1 MSSKKYKKIK
11 EPISLT
17 LALDDN
23 GVYDSDDG
31 TFKLFGTKDNI
42 NPIKIEM
49 IGTKSIHP
57 KYGTVYIGTKIIF
70 NSVGKLI
77 GIILKNKPVYFDDI
91 IDIINK
97 IK

>member
-1 MSSKKYKKIK
+1 MSSKKHKDIK

-23 GVYDSDDG
+23 GICDSDDG
-31 TFKLFGTKDNI
+31 IFKLFGTKDNS
-42 NPIKIEM
+42 NPIKIEL
-49 IGTKSIHP
+49 IGTKYIHS

-70 NSVGKLI
+70 NSDCQLI
-77 GIILKNKPVYFDDI
+77 GIIVKNKPVYFNDI